1 MLRRKRRKSGLKKRG
16 TLVRS
21 KKTALRLCPPKKR
34 KSGFR
39 RHRIVRNPR
48 WPQWTAGQQGYQG
61 DPGAQ
66 GLAGGIGP
74 GGQQGYQGD
83 PGAQGLAGGI
93 GPGGPPGADGLQG
106 PPGPQGPEGPQGAT
120 GPQGPPGPQGPQGPQ
135 GATGP
140 QGVPGPGIQ
149 DVIIV
154 PEAARFFY
162 VPGSDIVLT
171 SSVTIPSAQFTDDN
185 GAAASEFPKMGL
197 ANYSNLFING
207 MIQESSLYNISSTGL
222 TISATRDTIYAGTP
236 IALEIVQFSTRIIQ
250 Q

>member
-74 GGQQGYQGD
+74 GG
-83 PGAQGLAGGI
+83 
-93 GPGGPPGADGLQG
+93 PPGADGLQG
-106 PPGPQGPEGPQGAT
+106 PQGPQGPEGPQGAT

-135 GATGP
+135 GTTGPQGVPGPQGARGETGP

-149 DVIIV
+149 DVIVV

-162 VPGSDIVLT
+162 VPSSDIVLT

>member
-74 GGQQGYQGD
+74 GG
-83 PGAQGLAGGI
+83 
-93 GPGGPPGADGLQG
+93 PPGADGLQG
-106 PPGPQGPEGPQGAT
+106 PSGPQGPEGPQGAT

-149 DVIIV
+149 DVIVV

>member
-39 RHRIVRNPR
+39 RHHIVRNPR

-74 GGQQGYQGD
+74 GG
-83 PGAQGLAGGI
+83 
-93 GPGGPPGADGLQG
+93 PPGADGLQG
-106 PPGPQGPEGPQGAT
+106 PQGPQGPE
-120 GPQGPPGPQGPQGPQ
+120 GPQ

>member
-1 MLRRKRRKSGLKKRG
+1 MFILLRRKRRKSGLKKRG

-74 GGQQGYQGD
+74 GG
-83 PGAQGLAGGI
+83 
-93 GPGGPPGADGLQG
+93 PPGADGLQG
-106 PPGPQGPEGPQGAT
+106 PQGPQGPEGPQGAT

>member
-48 WPQWTAGQQGYQG
+48 WSQWTA
-61 DPGAQ
+61 
-66 GLAGGIGP
+66 
-74 GGQQGYQGD
+74 GQQGYQGD

-106 PPGPQGPEGPQGAT
+106 PLGPQGPEGPQGAT
-120 GPQGPPGPQGPQGPQ
+120 GPQGVPGPQGARGE
-135 GATGP
+135 TGP

-185 GAAASEFPKMGL
+185 GAAASEFPKIGL

>member
-39 RHRIVRNPR
+39 RHHIVRNPR

-74 GGQQGYQGD
+74 GG
-83 PGAQGLAGGI
+83 
-93 GPGGPPGADGLQG
+93 PPGADGLQG
-106 PPGPQGPEGPQGAT
+106 PQGPQGPEGPQGAT

>member
-48 WPQWTAGQQGYQG
+48 WSQWTA
-61 DPGAQ
+61 
-66 GLAGGIGP
+66 
-74 GGQQGYQGD
+74 GQQGYQGD

-106 PPGPQGPEGPQGAT
+106 PLGPQGPQGPQGAT

>member
-48 WPQWTAGQQGYQG
+48 WSQWTAGQK
-61 DPGAQ
+61 
-66 GLAGGIGP
+66 
-74 GGQQGYQGD
+74 GYQGD

-135 GATGP
+135 GATGPQGVPGPQGAQGETGP

>member
-74 GGQQGYQGD
+74 GG
-83 PGAQGLAGGI
+83 
-93 GPGGPPGADGLQG
+93 PPGADGLQG
-106 PPGPQGPEGPQGAT
+106 PQGPQGPEGPQGAT